1 MDCPEKIGLFGGTFN
16 PVHMGHL
23 MIAEYAFN
31 EYGLDKI
38 FFIPAHIPPNKRTVE
53 DKAQILHDDLRMAMV
68 EAAVS

>member
-38 FFIPAHIPPNKRTVE
+38 FFIPAHIPPHKRTE
-53 DKAQILHDDLRMAMV
+53 ADKAQILADDLDVYKRQ
-68 EAAVS
+68 